1 MVNASEEMTELNPNK
16 EIIIYGHKVEC
27 VLGYYSGNYLAK
39 PPGSLERVLIKHKEK
54 TEIAHGSYE
63 ERILAALEKHW
74 NQRLR
79 EFHETLE
86 TTTLI
91 LDYIPGI
98 NLEALAKYELKN
110 DRDIDVLAL
119 EVGIAMCDRL
129 KILHTQQYESKKD
142 KSRIIHRDIKPQN
155 IIIGYDG
162 SINLI
167 DFSIS
172 QFEEEYNFDPPT
184 WTNGSS
190 GYMPPESLMPER
202 YRRIS
207 PATDI
212 WSLGSTI
219 AKLFFIRS
227 DFFEG
232 TFPLSSTEKPHTSIA
247 ICSIEELERL
257 LSIVPNRLRPVL
269 LKCLA
274 QKPEDRYT
282 SADQLKQALQNER
295 AGAFLTKEL
304 GRRVEHYDVTEQ
316 RRVAGNETRITKV
329 VALADTTKNML

>member
-1 MVNASEEMTELNPNK
+1 MTELNPHE
-16 EIIIYGHKVEC
+16 EIIIHGHNVER
-27 VLGYYSGNYLAK
+27 VLGYYSGNCSGNYLAK
-39 PPGSLERVLIKHKEK
+39 PPGSLERVLIKHKEN
-54 TEIAHGSYE
+54 TEIARGSYE
-63 ERILAALEKHW
+63 ERILAALGKHW
-74 NQRLR
+74 NQQPR

-98 NLEALAKYELKN
+98 NLEALAIYELKN
-110 DRDIDVLAL
+110 DRDVDMLAL
-119 EVGIAMCDRL
+119 EVGIGMCEHL
-129 KILHTQQYESKKD
+129 KILHTQQYDSKKG

-155 IIIGYDG
+155 IIIGFDG

-172 QFEEEYNFDPPT
+172 QLEEEYNVNPPT
-184 WTNGSS
+184 WTNGSL

-207 PATDI
+207 PATDL
-212 WSLGSTI
+212 WSLGSTL
-219 AKLFFIRS
+219 AKLFFMRS

-247 ICSIEELERL
+247 ISSTEELERL
-257 LSIVPNRLRPVL
+257 LSIVPHKLRSIL

-282 SADQLKQALQNER
+282 FADQLQQALQNER
-295 AGAFLTKEL
+295 SGAFLTKEL
-304 GRRVEHYDVTEQ
+304 GRRVEHYDLTEQ
-316 RRVAGNETRITKV
+316 RRATSEETRITKV
-329 VALADTTKNML
+329 VA